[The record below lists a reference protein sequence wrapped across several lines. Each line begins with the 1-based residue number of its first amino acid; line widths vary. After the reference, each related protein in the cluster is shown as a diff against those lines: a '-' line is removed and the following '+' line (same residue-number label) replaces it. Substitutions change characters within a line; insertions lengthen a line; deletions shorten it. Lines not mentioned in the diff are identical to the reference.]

1 MIRKYVVMFVLV
13 KNAIYEF
20 VNLSTNH
27 FKKRLGS
34 INAPYVPYKPYVPY
48 VPLPY
53 FPQLTNTF
61 MP

>member
-34 INAPYVPYKPYVPY
+34 INAPYVP
-48 VPLPY
+48 LPY